1 MISFLLII
9 FSIKVYAQT
18 PNFEYLQKYLDPS
31 PVGIGAKEAW
41 KLPGG
46 RGENVH
52 IIDIESGLSNYDDLS
67 APFIL
72 KSKSTSD
79 HGAAVMGVL
88 VSKDDGIGTTG
99 IVNKAKW
106 GFISNYFHGVYINSY
121 DSVEDKHKSYAN
133 SYALTLD
140 LALQNLSAGDVLI
153 IEGQVPGPLNK
164 FAPME
169 YWPKVFS
176 ALKKI
181 TRKGIHCVAAA
192 GNGGHSLDD
201 NAYKNVFN
209 LRYKD
214 SGCIIVGA
222 VTLEPTN
229 DRRGHQK
236 VRSSNF
242 GSRIDVHG
250 YGKNVAT
257 IGFGDLFDDGK
268 NSKYTRFFS
277 GTSSAT
283 AIVAGAVASVS
294 SIALAKGRKIS
305 PRKMRYALRRTGT
318 AAYDQEY
325 KNLIGKLPD
334 IKALLK
340 YLRLIK

>member
-1 MISFLLII
+1 MISLLLII
-9 FSIKVYAQT
+9 FSVATLAQA
-18 PNFEYLQKYLDPS
+18 PNFEHLQKYLNS
-31 PVGIGAKEAW
+31 APVGIGAKEAW

-46 RGENVH
+46 RGENVK

-67 APFIL
+67 SPFIL
-72 KSKSTSD
+72 KSNSTSD
-79 HGAAVMGVL
+79 HGSAVMGVL
-88 VSKDDGIGTTG
+88 VSKDDGVGTTG
-99 IVNKAKW
+99 IVNKSKW
-106 GFISNYFHGVYINSY
+106 GFISNYFFGVFNSSF
-121 DSVEDKHKSYAN
+121 DSPEEKSENYAN
-133 SYALTLD
+133 SYAITLD
-140 LALQNLSAGDVLI
+140 LALQNLNPGDVLV
-153 IEGQVPGPLNK
+153 IEGQVAGPLNK

-169 YWPKVFS
+169 YWPKVFN

-181 TRKGIHCVAAA
+181 TRRGIHCVAAA

-201 NAYKNVFN
+201 NAYKKAFN

-229 DRRGHQK
+229 DSRGHLK

-257 IGFGDLFDDGK
+257 LGFGDLFDDGK

-294 SIALAKGRKIS
+294 SIAIAKGRKIS

-318 AAYDQEY
+318 AAYDEEY
-325 KNLIGKLPD
+325 KNLIGKLPN
-334 IKALLK
+334 IKAILK
-340 YLRLIK
+340 YLRLSK